1 MDLYKLEIFN
11 KVAMEGSFSKAAKEL
26 SLTQPAISHHMRDL
40 EASLHTKLFERG
52 ARGVTLTP
60 AGESLLDYTRC
71 ILHLVAE
78 AKNAVQ
84 QVDSLADGQVRLGAT
99 PDAGFY
105 LLPQW
110 MRSFH
115 GRFPNLTTSLMTANS
130 SGIVAAL
137 AANELDIG
145 FVDGEVMVSPPL
157 QMIPLQPVQMLVVI
171 GEGHPWWEK
180 TAVPL
185 AELSQYPAVMRPPGS
200 HTHTWLQQLL
210 NQFGITLQV
219 VAEFDNPESLKSAAA
234 AGLGFTILPEF
245 AVRNGRDDERLRALP
260 ITGADFNRTLKLI
273 WQEERPLSPAA
284 QAFLIH
290 LSDQF
295 PVLARFAQTSYK
307 IDLGLPSR
315 KVYRASHDC
324 QGCG

>member
-1 MDLYKLEIFN
+1 
-11 KVAMEGSFSKAAKEL
+11 MEGSFSKAARGL

-40 EASLHTKLFERG
+40 EASLSATLFERG
-52 ARGVTLTP
+52 PRGVTLTP

-78 AKNAVQ
+78 AQNAVQ
-84 QVDSLADGQVRLGAT
+84 QVDALADGQVRLGAT

-110 MRSFH
+110 MQSFH
-115 GRFPNLTTSLMTANS
+115 GRFPNLTTALTTADS

-137 AANELDIG
+137 TANDLDVG
-145 FVDGEVMVSPPL
+145 FVEGEVTVSPPL
-157 QMIPLQPVQMLVVI
+157 QMAALQPVRLLAVF
-171 GEGHPWWEK
+171 GEGHAWQGE
-180 TAVPL
+180 TAVAIQDL
-185 AELSQYPAVMRPPGS
+185 AHHPAVLRPPGS
-200 HTHTWLQQLL
+200 HSRAWIEQTLSQH
-210 NQFGITLQV
+210 NIHLQV

-234 AGLGFTILPEF
+234 SGLGFTILPEW
-245 AVRNGRDDERLRALP
+245 AAANGGDKLHALP
-260 ITGADFNRTLKLI
+260 ITGADLNRTLKLI
-273 WQEERPLSPAA
+273 WQEERPLSRAA

-307 IDLGLPSR
+307 LDLGLPSR
-315 KVYRASHDC
+315 RSYRASHDC
-324 QGCG
+324 KTCGE